1 MMGFRPSSFF
11 RRARQ
16 FAINSDGDDGAY
28 ACDMKRCTPW
38 PTKSTPPRVS
48 IAHTKSAAIKRMT
61 CFTTDPREAAHAS
74 GNLPGVMAR
83 RVSLAESVRTP
94 YRTSCWLPLFPC
106 SVTRSGRRA
115 NLCRYRVRRR
125 ILSANPLEHSTGYGM
140 ISPGAC
146 VHPSDSTSLS
156 MMSPNAREIKVTS
169 MDEMASSSVSGI
181 GAPKVQSAPEK
192 MNADIPTRWKERS
205 MRRT

>member
-1 MMGFRPSSFF
+1 MTNEEHAAEGQHCAHEECSYQGYDVLHDGSSGGCPCV
-11 RRARQ
+11 RAPVR
-16 FAINSDGDDGAY
+16 
-28 ACDMKRCTPW
+28 
-38 PTKSTPPRVS
+38 
-48 IAHTKSAAIKRMT
+48 
-61 CFTTDPREAAHAS
+61 
-74 GNLPGVMAR
+74 LAR
-83 RVSLAESVRTP
+83 RVSIAESVRTP

-106 SVTRSGRRA
+106 SVTRTGRGA
-115 NLCRYRVRRR
+115 ILCRYRIRRR
-125 ILSANPLEHSTGYGM
+125 ILSANPLDHSTGYGM
-140 ISPGAC
+140 INPGAC

-156 MMSPNAREIKVTS
+156 MISPNAREIKVTS